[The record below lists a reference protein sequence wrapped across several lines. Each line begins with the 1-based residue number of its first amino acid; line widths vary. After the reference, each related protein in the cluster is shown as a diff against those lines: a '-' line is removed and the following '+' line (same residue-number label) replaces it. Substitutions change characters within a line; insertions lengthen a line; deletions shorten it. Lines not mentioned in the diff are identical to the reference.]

1 MNSAQKFTLQ
11 VATVGGLLGGL
22 VLALAITKTSTQARN
37 YAMVLGTIGAVAG
50 YNLAKKSTAT
60 T

>member
-1 MNSAQKFTLQ
+1 MNTAQKFTLQ

-22 VLALAITKTSTQARN
+22 VIALAITKTSTQAKN
-37 YAMVLGTIGAVAG
+37 YGMVLGTIGAIAG
-50 YNLAKKSTAT
+50 YSLAKKSTAT